1 MLTPKN
7 KCKKLKEH
15 SQNNWPMNDFLRH
28 IKVQKVKYK
37 NFLKNQNGHRR
48 KTYVGVSMCVYV

>member
-28 IKVQKVKYK
+28 IKVSESQIQE
-37 NFLKNQNGHRR
+37 FLKESKWTQGEKH
-48 KTYVGVSMCVYV
+48 M